1 MTPVPGQQH
10 RPSSSGSPSA
20 RLWLWGPV
28 ALYLGG
34 ITILSH
40 QPSLTPPGGLP
51 DWVYHVAEYG
61 GLGFL
66 LTRALWRTP
75 GITAFWARWAAL
87 AGSAIFGVVDEV
99 HQSFVPG
106 RTASA
111 RDVLADAAGA
121 ALAIVL
127 AAILSSRG
135 RIPDGHGAGPRV
147 EITLFGRIGC
157 HLCDEAEEVLRR
169 AALQFPLDLVKVD
182 VDSDP
187 DLARRY
193 ANQIPVVTI
202 NGRKWS
208 KFHVDPRRLRRKLA
222 ALQRISGAGRTP

>member
-1 MTPVPGQQH
+1 MRPAAGQQH
-10 RPSSSGSPSA
+10 RPFSAGSFSA

-51 DWVYHVAEYG
+51 DWVYHGAEYG
-61 GLGFL
+61 GLGL
-66 LTRALWRTP
+66 LLARALSGSP
-75 GITAFWARWAAL
+75 GIPAFSARWAAL

-106 RTASA
+106 RTSSA
-111 RDVLADAAGA
+111 RDVLADVAGA
-121 ALAIVL
+121 SLAIGL
-127 AAILSSRG
+127 AAILSFRA
-135 RIPDGHGAGPRV
+135 RRPDGHDAGARV
-147 EITLFGRIGC
+147 EITLFGRSGC
-157 HLCDEAEEVLRR
+157 HLCDEAEEVLKR

-182 VDSDP
+182 VDQHP

-193 ANQIPVVTI
+193 ADQVPVVTI
-202 NGRKWS
+202 NGRMWS

-222 ALQRISGAGRTP
+222 ALQRIQEAGRTS